1 MARKKTGPAPFI
13 PNGRRG
19 ALYVRVSTK
28 YQIDKDSLPLQR
40 KKLKEY
46 CKLIDI
52 PDFEIF
58 EDDGYSAKNTDR
70 PMFQEMMNRIR
81 AGEFTHLIV
90 WKVDR
95 ISRNLLDFA
104 SMYQELKERKV
115 TFISLNEQF
124 DTSTPI
130 GGAMLKIILIFA
142 ELERE
147 MTSERV
153 TATMLD
159 RAENGLWNGSRPPIG
174 FTVDPETK
182 TLVPVP
188 EEKET
193 VNLIFELYAKMRSC
207 RKVARFLQQNG
218 PTPKYYHEWLPES
231 VRRTIRNQ
239 IYIGTYI
246 YNRRENHKLDRPEA
260 DWIIKENNHP
270 AIVKKD
276 LFDLCNDIMDKNS
289 RTRDVSEVRQTKHI
303 HIFGGKIICNM
314 CGGGMNA
321 SKDKARENGLRPSV
335 FRCGRRARML
345 DCDNKRTISDL
356 YLGPFIFNYIANLA
370 RIQKDFTK
378 INSMEKME
386 AALLSGEIFDG
397 VKLAPE
403 CTKKT
408 FSLLAH
414 KDIKKGAYIPDIN
427 DSGNEENAI
436 GERIMILEKEK
447 DKCKNAISRLTEL
460 YMFDP
465 DAITKE
471 EFSEKR
477 RELNRRIRELSSQIL
492 ELEENGGES
501 AADLSFIKKAS
512 AFLVARRISSKEY
525 IDYLQMSADLDAEIL
540 KDFVDQIID
549 KIYVQDGKII
559 KIRFASGLEHEFI
572 YK

>member
-1 MARKKTGPAPFI
+1 MARKKKGQAPFI

-159 RAENGLWNGSRPPIG
+159 RAENGLWNGARPPIG

-188 EEKET
+188 DEKET
-193 VNLIFELYAKMRSC
+193 VNMIFNLYKKLRSC

-218 PTPKYYHEWLPES
+218 PVPKYHHEWLPEYI
-231 VRRTIRNQ
+231 RRTLRNQ
-239 IYIGTYI
+239 LYIGTYI
-246 YNRRENHKLDRPEA
+246 YNRREFHGPERPKDE
-260 DWIIKENNHP
+260 WIVKENNHP
-270 AIVKKD
+270 GIVPKE
-276 LFDLCNDIMDKNS
+276 LFDLCNDIMDKNTQ
-289 RTRDVSEVRQTKHI
+289 TRDVSEIRQTKHV
-303 HIFGGKIICNM
+303 HIFGGKVFCGM
-314 CGGGMNA
+314 CGGNMNA

-335 FRCGRRARML
+335 YRCGRRARQM
-345 DCDNKRTISDL
+345 DCENKRTIGDFA
-356 YLGPFIFNYIANLA
+356 LGPFVFNYVANLA
-370 RIQKDFTK
+370 RIQKNSEK
-378 INSMEKME
+378 IDSLESLE
-386 AALLSGEIFDG
+386 SALLAGDVFAG

-403 CTKKT
+403 SLKNT
-408 FSLLAH
+408 FSLLAR
-414 KDIKKGAYIPDIN
+414 KGIKKGAYIPDIC
-427 DSGNEENAI
+427 DSGDNENIE
-436 GERIMILEKEK
+436 ERIAIIEREKE
-447 DKCKNAISRLTEL
+447 KCKNAVSRLTEL

-477 RELNRRIRELSSQIL
+477 RELNRRIRELSNQAE
-492 ELEENGGES
+492 ELKESGGPS

-512 AFLVARRISSKEY
+512 AFLVARKISSTEY
-525 IDYLQMSADLDAEIL
+525 IDFIQLCADLDAEIL
-540 KDFVDQIID
+540 KDFIGQIID
-549 KIYVQDGKII
+549 KIHIQDGRIVR
-559 KIRFASGLEHEFI
+559 IRFVSGLEHEFI